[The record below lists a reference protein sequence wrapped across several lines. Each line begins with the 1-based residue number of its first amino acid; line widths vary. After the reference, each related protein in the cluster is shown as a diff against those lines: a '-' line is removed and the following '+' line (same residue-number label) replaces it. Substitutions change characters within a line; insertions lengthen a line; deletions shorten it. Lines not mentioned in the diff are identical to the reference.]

1 MVCPCML
8 NKISSTGGNKK
19 KSSSSSKKINVNSKQ
34 LQARNAYITYLKN
47 RSLMMRLNKRK

>member
-19 KSSSSSKKINVNSKQ
+19 KSSPSSKKISANAKQ

>member
-19 KSSSSSKKINVNSKQ
+19 KSSSSKKISANAKQ